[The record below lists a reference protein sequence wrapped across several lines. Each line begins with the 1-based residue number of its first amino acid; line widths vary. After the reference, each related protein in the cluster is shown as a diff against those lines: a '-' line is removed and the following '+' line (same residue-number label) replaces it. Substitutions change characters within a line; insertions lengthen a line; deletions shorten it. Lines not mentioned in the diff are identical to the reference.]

1 MRKNDMTQ
9 QQLEERET
17 IAKMLSNAGWDG
29 PLEEALFEEGRW
41 CDPEASMMYENENMQ
56 IELEYRA
63 DEKLIDLT
71 LISNL
76 EEGLAISIYYGNKIK
91 ELINTIIGFQSVITE
106 SNYKVHLRD
115 IVKICPESYLA
126 VDGEFVQLVDRE
138 SSDV

>member
-1 MRKNDMTQ
+1 MTQ

-29 PLEEALFEEGRW
+29 PLEQALFEEGRW
-41 CDPEASMMYENENMQ
+41 CDSEASMMYKNENMQ
-56 IELEYRA
+56 IELKYRA
-63 DEKLIDLT
+63 DEKLIDLI
-71 LISNL
+71 LMSNS
-76 EEGLAISIYYGNKIK
+76 EEGLAISIYYGNKIR

-106 SNYKVHLRD
+106 SNYKVHLRH

-138 SSDV
+138 SSDA